1 MLLLERLQRYQRHL
15 WGTLFAA
22 AREMKRLVSALQRW
36 EVMGEGRKR
45 GLVGGDV
52 GGAAAVAGGGLGS
65 LDVEVEQLH
74 LSEGNSRWVRGR
86 HRWLAVPLSNTSWTW
101 SEV

>member
-1 MLLLERLQRYQRHL
+1 M
-15 WGTLFAA
+15 GGDGGG
-22 AREMKRLVSALQRW
+22 RE
-36 EVMGEGRKR
+36 GGRR

-74 LSEGNSRWVRGR
+74 LSEGNSLWVRGR
-86 HRWLAVPLSNTSWTW
+86 HRWLAVPLSNASWSW

>member
-1 MLLLERLQRYQRHL
+1 MLLLERLQRYRRH
-15 WGTLFAA
+15 
-22 AREMKRLVSALQRW
+22 RDMKRLVSVLQRW
-36 EVMGEGRKR
+36 EMMGEAGREL

-52 GGAAAVAGGGLGS
+52 RGAAAVAGGGLGS

-74 LSEGNSRWVRGR
+74 LSEGNSRWVRGL